1 MSSFYEVSVPAGGG
15 APYVW
20 SEPTNTSCPGGEC
33 ALLEELGPPPDMILT
48 LPPPPLP
55 SFLAESA
62 PQLMNHSC
70 GLCRWASG
78 GAVDYV
84 EMPRQDRRRVRLG
97 LDSVDTN
104 KPPLGSGQCEAVLY
118 PPPSTASSAACR
130 SSRALWAGLR
140 TRENHYTIEHVQPV
154 EQKSASITASSFEF
168 PDDYSSVGYTS
179 ISPQAY
185 RAGIPDGV
193 HLLPAHDNTAY
204 AASDEAMQVT
214 RVAPDGCVVT
224 ASPRA
229 RPQRTESYQ
238 LRRRSDDPPAEP
250 EYEEHCYEE
259 PLAGRPLAPDERYQ
273 TPAGVDLTLHIYE
286 KPQFRSVGRSPKNRP
301 KLLNSPQPQLAAA
314 ATCSAVY
321 LQSPQSRVPPAAAAE
336 WTAAPSHGGRPSPA
350 VHTSPGTP
358 QCLLPLASGLRDGGW
373 SSRSGSLEAA
383 RLQLAW
389 CRPRAEMVQ
398 CRPGADLV
406 PRWC

>member
-84 EMPRQDRRRVRLG
+84 EMPRQGPAIDDTWFFVIICACVGLTLFGILLTIFCLRLKEQKKSRLG

-301 KLLNSPQPQLAAA
+301 KLLNSL
-314 ATCSAVY
+314 SRN
-321 LQSPQSRVPPAAAAE
+321 SPRPRR
-336 WTAAPSHGGRPSPA
+336 AAPSISSPRSLEFHQLPPLNGRQHRRTEDGRLLKYTPPQARLNVSYPSP
-350 VHTSPGTP
+350 V
-358 QCLLPLASGLRDGGW
+358 
-373 SSRSGSLEAA
+373 
-383 RLQLAW
+383 
-389 CRPRAEMVQ
+389 V
-398 CRPGADLV
+398 
-406 PRWC
+406 